1 MFGQDGCVSDDAAA
15 PASFLI
21 DAGGDA
27 GTDPRTFASGAA
39 ELEAAGYDGIFA
51 AETKHDPFVSLT
63 AAAMQTSRVDLMT
76 GIAVAFAR
84 NPMTVAETANDL
96 QLVSGGRFIL
106 GLGSQVKPHIEHRFS
121 MPWSA
126 PAARMREFVAAVRAI
141 WSSWQT
147 GEKLAFTGEHY
158 RHTLM
163 SPFFSP
169 GPNPHGNPPIWIAAV
184 GERMTETAG
193 AVADGVLAHTFTT
206 ERYLREVT
214 RPALERGAASAGRDA
229 ASLGIS
235 VPTFVAVGETDAE
248 LARAIQ
254 ATKAQIAFYG
264 STPAYLPVLAL
275 HGWEGVHEQLHA
287 ASRRGEWGA
296 MAELVDDEMLA
307 AFAAVGAPAEVAAQ
321 LRQRFSGLVTR
332 LSFSASYPIRPEVQ
346 AALLAGLRAR

>member
-1 MFGQDGCVSDDAAA
+1 MGQDGCVSDDATA

-27 GTDPRTFASGAA
+27 GTDPRAFASGAA

-63 AAAMQTSRVDLMT
+63 AAAMRTERVSLMT

-106 GLGSQVKPHIEHRFS
+106 GLGSQIKPHIERRFS

-141 WSSWQT
+141 WSAWET
-147 GEKLAFTGEHY
+147 GEKLAFDGEHY

-163 SPFFSP
+163 TPFFSP
-169 GPNPHGNPPIWIAAV
+169 GPNPHGNPPVWIAAV

-193 AVADGVLAHTFTT
+193 AVADGLLAHTFTT

-229 ASLGIS
+229 TALGMS
-235 VPTFVAVGETDAE
+235 VPAFVAVGETDAE

-264 STPAYLPVLAL
+264 STPDYLPVLAL
-275 HGWEGVHEQLHA
+275 HGWEGVHEKLHA
-287 ASRRGEWGA
+287 ASRRGEWA
-296 MAELVDDEMLA
+296 QMAELVDDEMLA
-307 AFAAVGAPAEVAAQ
+307 AFAAVGSPAEVAAQ
-321 LRQRFSGLVTR
+321 LRARFTGLVTR
-332 LSFSASYPIRPEVQ
+332 LSFSASYPIRAEVQ
-346 AALLAGLRAR
+346 AALLAGLRG

>member
-1 MFGQDGCVSDDAAA
+1 MSADATLT
-15 PASFLI
+15 PFLI

-27 GTDPRTFASGAA
+27 GTDPRTFAAGAA
-39 ELEAAGYDGIFA
+39 DLEAAGYDGIFA
-51 AETKHDPFVSLT
+51 AETKHDPFISLT
-63 AAAMQTSRVDLMT
+63 AAAMRTERVSLMT

-96 QLVSGGRFIL
+96 QLVSGGRFML
-106 GLGSQVKPHIEHRFS
+106 GLGSQIKPHIEHRFS

-141 WSSWQT
+141 WESWET

-184 GERMTETAG
+184 GEKMTETAG
-193 AVADGVLAHTFTT
+193 AVADGILAHTFTT

-229 ASLGIS
+229 ASLGVS
-235 VPTFVAVGETDAE
+235 VPAFVAMGDTDVE
-248 LARAIQ
+248 LGRAIA
-254 ATKAQIAFYG
+254 ATRAQIAFYG
-264 STPAYLPVLAL
+264 STPAYLPVLEL
-275 HGWEGVHEQLHA
+275 HGWGGIHEKLHA
-287 ASRRGEWGA
+287 ASRRGEWAA
-296 MAELVDDEMLA
+296 MAELIDDDMLA
-307 AFAAVGAPAEVAAQ
+307 AFAAVGSPAEVAAQ
-321 LRQRFSGLVTR
+321 LRERFKGIVTR
-332 LSFSASYPIRPEVQ
+332 LSFSASYPIRPELN
-346 AALLAGLRAR
+346 AELLSALRG

>member
-1 MFGQDGCVSDDAAA
+1 MSDVQEA
-15 PASFLI
+15 PFLI

-27 GTDPRTFASGAA
+27 GTDPRAFAADAA
-39 ELEAAGYDGIFA
+39 ELESAGYDGLFA

-63 AAAMQTSRVDLMT
+63 AAAMRTERVSLMT

-84 NPMTVAETANDL
+84 NPMTVAETANDV

-106 GLGSQVKPHIEHRFS
+106 GLGSQIKPHIEHRFS

-126 PAARMREFVAAVRAI
+126 PAARMREFVEAVRAI
-141 WSSWQT
+141 WSAWET
-147 GEKLAFTGEHY
+147 GERLAFTGEHY

-169 GPNPHGNPPIWIAAV
+169 GPNPFGTPPIWLAAV

-214 RPALERGAASAGRDA
+214 LPALERGAASAGRDA
-229 ASLGIS
+229 ASLGLS
-235 VPTFVAVGETDAE
+235 VPAFVAVGESDAE
-248 LARAIQ
+248 LARAIR

-275 HGWEGVHEQLHA
+275 HGWEGVHERLHT
-287 ASRRGEWGA
+287 ASKRGEWGE
-296 MAELVDDEMLA
+296 MATLVDDDMLA
-307 AFAAVGAPAEVAAQ
+307 TFAAVGSPAEVASQ
-321 LRQRFSGLVTR
+321 LRERFSGLVTR
-332 LSFSASYPIRPEVQ
+332 LSFSASYPIRPETQ
-346 AALLAGLRAR
+346 LALLAGLRG

>member
-1 MFGQDGCVSDDAAA
+1 MSDVQAA
-15 PASFLI
+15 PFLI

-27 GTDPRTFASGAA
+27 GTDPRAFAADAA
-39 ELEAAGYDGIFA
+39 ELESAGYDGLFA

-63 AAAMQTSRVDLMT
+63 AAAMRTERVSLMT

-84 NPMTVAETANDL
+84 NPMTVAETANDV

-106 GLGSQVKPHIEHRFS
+106 GLGSQIKPHIEHRFS

-126 PAARMREFVAAVRAI
+126 PAARMHEFVEAVRAI
-141 WSSWQT
+141 WSAWET
-147 GEKLAFTGEHY
+147 GERLAFTGEHY

-169 GPNPHGNPPIWIAAV
+169 GPNPFGTPPIWLAAV

-214 RPALERGAASAGRDA
+214 LPALERGAASAGRDA
-229 ASLGIS
+229 ASLGLS
-235 VPTFVAVGETDAE
+235 VPAFVAVGESDAE
-248 LARAIQ
+248 LARAIR

-275 HGWEGVHEQLHA
+275 HGWEGVHERLHT
-287 ASRRGEWGA
+287 ASKRGEWGE
-296 MAELVDDEMLA
+296 MATLVDDDMLTT
-307 AFAAVGAPAEVAAQ
+307 FAAVGSPAEVASQ
-321 LRQRFSGLVTR
+321 LRERFSGLVTR
-332 LSFSASYPIRPEVQ
+332 LSFSASYPIRPETQ
-346 AALLAGLRAR
+346 LALLAGLRG

>member
-1 MFGQDGCVSDDAAA
+1 VRQDGTVSDDAAA

-27 GTDPRTFASGAA
+27 GTDPRAFASGAA

-51 AETKHDPFVSLT
+51 AETKHDPFISLA
-63 AAAMQTSRVDLMT
+63 AAAMRTQRVSLMT

-96 QLVSGGRFIL
+96 QLVSDGRFIL
-106 GLGSQVKPHIEHRFS
+106 GLGSQIKPHIEHRFS

-141 WSSWQT
+141 WSAWET

-158 RHTLM
+158 HHTLM

-235 VPTFVAVGETDAE
+235 VPAFVAVGETDAE

-254 ATKAQIAFYG
+254 ATKGQIAFYG

-287 ASRRGEWGA
+287 ASRRGEWKQ
-296 MAELVDDEMLA
+296 MAELIDDDMLA
-307 AFAAVGAPAEVAAQ
+307 AFAAVGSPGEVAAQ
-321 LRQRFSGLVTR
+321 LRERFTGLVTR

-346 AALLAGLRAR
+346 AALLAGLRA

>member
-1 MFGQDGCVSDDAAA
+1 MSDVQAA
-15 PASFLI
+15 PFLI

-27 GTDPRTFASGAA
+27 GTDPRAFAADAA
-39 ELEAAGYDGIFA
+39 ELESAGYDGLFA

-63 AAAMQTSRVDLMT
+63 AAAMRTERVSLMT

-84 NPMTVAETANDL
+84 NPMTVAETANDV

-106 GLGSQVKPHIEHRFS
+106 GLGSQIKPHIEHRFS

-126 PAARMREFVAAVRAI
+126 PAARMREFVEAVRAI
-141 WSSWQT
+141 WSAWET
-147 GEKLAFTGEHY
+147 GERLAFTGEHY

-169 GPNPHGNPPIWIAAV
+169 GPNPFGTPPIWLAAV

-214 RPALERGAASAGRDA
+214 LPALERGAASAGRDA
-229 ASLGIS
+229 ASLGLS
-235 VPTFVAVGETDAE
+235 VPAFVAVGESDAE
-248 LARAIQ
+248 LARAIR

-275 HGWEGVHEQLHA
+275 HGWEGVHERLHA
-287 ASRRGEWGA
+287 ASKRGEWGE
-296 MAELVDDEMLA
+296 MATLVDDDMLA
-307 AFAAVGAPAEVAAQ
+307 TFAAVGSPAEVASQ
-321 LRQRFSGLVTR
+321 LRERFSGLVTR
-332 LSFSASYPIRPEVQ
+332 LSFSASYPIRPETQ
-346 AALLAGLRAR
+346 LALLAGLRG

>member
-1 MFGQDGCVSDDAAA
+1 M
-15 PASFLI
+15 

-27 GTDPRTFASGAA
+27 GTDPRAFAGGAA
-39 ELEAAGYDGIFA
+39 ELEAAGFDGIFA

-63 AAAMQTSRVDLMT
+63 AAAMRTERVSLMT

-106 GLGSQVKPHIEHRFS
+106 GLGSQIKPHIERRFS

-126 PAARMREFVAAVRAI
+126 PAPRMREFIAAVRAI
-141 WSSWQT
+141 WTSWET
-147 GEKLAFTGEHY
+147 GEKLAFEGEHY

-169 GPNPHGNPPIWIAAV
+169 GPNPFGPPPIWIAAV

-193 AVADGVLAHTFTT
+193 AVADGVLAHSFTT

-214 RPALERGAASAGRDA
+214 RPALARGAASAGREP
-229 ASLGIS
+229 SEVGIS
-235 VPTFVAVGETDAE
+235 VPAFVAIGETDEE
-248 LARAIQ
+248 LARAIR

-264 STPAYLPVLAL
+264 STPAYLPVLEL
-275 HGWEGVHEQLHA
+275 HGWAEVHETLHA
-287 ASRRGEWGA
+287 ASRRGEWKQMG
-296 MAELVDDEMLA
+296 ELVDDEMLA
-307 AFAAVGAPAEVAAQ
+307 AFAAVGSPTEVAAQ
-321 LRQRFSGLVTR
+321 LRGRFSGIATR
-332 LSFSASYPIRPEVQ
+332 LSFSASYPIRPELQ
-346 AALLAGLRAR
+346 TALLAALRASV

>member
-1 MFGQDGCVSDDAAA
+1 MSDVQAA
-15 PASFLI
+15 PFLI

-27 GTDPRTFASGAA
+27 GTDPRAFAADAA
-39 ELEAAGYDGIFA
+39 ELESAGYDGLFA

-63 AAAMQTSRVDLMT
+63 AAAMRTERVSLMT

-84 NPMTVAETANDL
+84 NPMTVAETANDV

-106 GLGSQVKPHIEHRFS
+106 GLGSQIKPHIEHRFS

-126 PAARMREFVAAVRAI
+126 PAARMREFVEAVRAI
-141 WSSWQT
+141 WSAWET
-147 GEKLAFTGEHY
+147 GERLAFTGEHY

-169 GPNPHGNPPIWIAAV
+169 GPNPFGTPPIWLAAV

-214 RPALERGAASAGRDA
+214 LPALERGAASAGRDA
-229 ASLGIS
+229 ASLGLS
-235 VPTFVAVGETDAE
+235 VPAFVAVGESDAE
-248 LARAIQ
+248 LARAIR

-275 HGWEGVHEQLHA
+275 HGWEGVHERLHT
-287 ASRRGEWGA
+287 ASKRGEWGE
-296 MAELVDDEMLA
+296 MATLVDDDMLA
-307 AFAAVGAPAEVAAQ
+307 TFAAVGSPAEVASQ
-321 LRQRFSGLVTR
+321 LRERFSGLVTR
-332 LSFSASYPIRPEVQ
+332 LSFSASYPIRPETQ
-346 AALLAGLRAR
+346 LALLAGLRG